1 MEKILNTIIYLL
13 RIIIIQYGKIIQGFS
28 MLESGVLNYF
38 SKKTLLIA
46 EDHTSTRELL
56 RSTLKSFFKKIITAT
71 NGIECIEKIRAIN
84 CNLPIIVISAFSDEQ
99 YLLKAANLY
108 IQGYLL
114 KPLDLEALES
124 ALGKIARREF
134 KDAKFDIT
142 PDMTYDYIN
151 STVCYKSTEIPL
163 TNKENEFL
171 HLLVKSKGSLIPYHQ
186 IEYEI
191 WEKNAQIMSINSLR
205 TLVKKL
211 RSKLPV
217 DIIKNVSKTGYKFS
231 LN

>member
-1 MEKILNTIIYLL
+1 M
-13 RIIIIQYGKIIQGFS
+13 
-28 MLESGVLNYF
+28 
-38 SKKTLLIA
+38 LIA

-56 RSTLKSFFKKIITAT
+56 RSTLKSFFKKIITATNGIECLEQMKSGKPDLLITDIKMPFT